1 MSPYYGCAL
10 ARPFQWRVLLILLL
24 PFRTAALCRPASDVL
39 FGDIFTSNAGS
50 VDEMEIY
57 ALWLEICSR
66 LGFRARISSCV
77 SNKETITLK
86 HILPLNGAWEF
97 RQQGSEESHPAQ
109 VPGCVHTDLRRNG
122 LIPDPFWGSNELQ
135 LQWIEET
142 DWEYSTTFDVPA
154 ELLAREHLELVADGL
169 DTVATITLNGGEVA
183 RTENMFVGYRFP
195 VRERLRRDRNEL
207 RIHFANPM
215 EYIRARLPIHQFAE
229 WNDPVGGSSNIRKEQ
244 CSFGWDWGP
253 RFATCGIYKSIGLH
267 GWDTNRIAHV
277 VVRQQHR
284 DGSVLLTVE
293 PILAR
298 SDANARI
305 RCRLALGDQPIAYA
319 EGGGVLQLTVEQPQ
333 LWWPNGL
340 GTQPLYRL
348 EVDLMQGEHV
358 LDRRQQRIGL
368 RTITLD
374 RHPDAWGESFQFVVN
389 NMPVFAKGANW
400 IPAHSFLP
408 SITRADYET
417 LLQSAVD
424 ANMNMV
430 RVWGG
435 GIYEMDDF
443 YDLCDEL
450 GLMVWQD
457 FMFACSLYPGD
468 EHFLALVEQEAA
480 YQVPRLANRACL
492 ALWCGN
498 NEIEQM
504 PQEILA
510 SPERKAAY
518 EKVFYDLLPAAVERY
533 DGVTPYWPSSPHN
546 PEGYDKGHNNER
558 AGDSH
563 FWDVWHARYPVKR
576 YEEKGFRFCSE
587 FGMQSYSSPAVAAT
601 FCPPEEM
608 NVFGPAMENHQKNAA
623 GNQIIFDYVSRLYR
637 YPKDYASLA
646 YLSQLNQA
654 YCMRIGIEHFR
665 RSMPRTMGALYW
677 QLNDCWPVFSWS
689 SLEFGGR
696 WKALHYEARRFFAP
710 ALVSAHV
717 PGDERAGKGNYI
729 HNTIH
734 DVHVYTVYDGVEPR
748 DGTVNWTLYN
758 LDDEILSEGS
768 QEVALRYGESVQQ
781 ATLDFADAIAQHGRR
796 HLYLRLWLE
805 VGGET
810 VSQQTVFFTAPRFL
824 SLRRAPVGHRVRK
837 LDDDTLEI
845 AFSSPVFQHRVE
857 FDIAGIEYR
866 ASDNFFD
873 LYPDKPHR
881 VRVRAPRLSTAELSA
896 RLRTHSLVDTF

>member
-1 MSPYYGCAL
+1 MQTFSL
-10 ARPFQWRVLLILLL
+10 
-24 PFRTAALCRPASDVL
+24 T
-39 FGDIFTSNAGS
+39 
-50 VDEMEIY
+50 
-57 ALWLEICSR
+57 
-66 LGFRARISSCV
+66 
-77 SNKETITLK
+77 
-86 HILPLNGAWEF
+86 GAWQF
-97 RQQGSEESHPAQ
+97 RRQGSEQFHPAQ
-109 VPGCVHTDLRRNG
+109 VPGSVHTDLRRNG
-122 LIPDPFWGSNELQ
+122 LIPDPFWGSNELE
-135 LQWIEET
+135 LQWIEEA
-142 DWEYSTTFDVPA
+142 DWDYATTFDAPDA
-154 ELLAREHLELVADGL
+154 LLACEQVDLVADGL
-169 DTVATITLNGGEVA
+169 DTLATITLNGQEVA

-195 VRERLRRDRNEL
+195 VRPWLRPGRNEL
-207 RIHFANPM
+207 NITFANPM
-215 EYIRARLPIHQFAE
+215 DYIRARLPIHSFPE

-253 RFATCGIYKSIGLH
+253 RFATCGIYKNIELQ
-267 GWDTNRIAHV
+267 GWNANRITHV
-277 VVRQQHR
+277 SVRQQHG
-284 DGSVLLTVE
+284 DGSVRLTVTPE
-293 PILAR
+293 LAR
-298 SDANARI
+298 SASDARV
-305 RCRLALGDQPIAYA
+305 RCRLSLDGQVVAQA
-319 EGGGVLQLTVEQPQ
+319 EGSGALELAVDRPQ
-333 LWWPNGL
+333 LWWPNGF
-340 GTQPLYRL
+340 GGQPLY
-348 EVDLMQGEHV
+348 DLDVELVQGDQA
-358 LDRRQQRIGL
+358 LDRWRRRIGL
-368 RTITLD
+368 RAIVLD
-374 RHPDAWGESFQFVVN
+374 RHPDEWGESFQFVVN
-389 NMPVFAKGANW
+389 GVPVFAKGANW
-400 IPAHSFLP
+400 IPAHSFVA
-408 SITRADYET
+408 SFTRDDYT
-417 LLQSAVD
+417 DVLQSAAE
-424 ANMNMV
+424 ANMNML

-504 PQEILA
+504 PREIVA
-510 SPERKAAY
+510 TPERKAAY
-518 EKVFYDLLPAAVERY
+518 DRVFYDILPAAVARY
-533 DGVTPYWPSSPHN
+533 DAATPYWPSSPHN
-546 PEGYDKGHNNER
+546 PEGYEQGHNNER

-587 FGMQSYSSPAVAAT
+587 FGMQSYSSPAVART

-637 YPKDYASLA
+637 YPKDYAALA

-717 PGDERAGKGNYI
+717 PGDEKAGKGNYI
-729 HNTIH
+729 QNTIH
-734 DVHVYTVYDGVEPR
+734 DVDIYTVYDGVEPR
-748 DGTVNWTLYN
+748 DGTVRWTLYN
-758 LDDEILSEGS
+758 LDDEVVAEGS
-768 QEVALRYGESVQQ
+768 KAVALRYGESIKQE
-781 ATLDFADAIAQHGRR
+781 ALDFADAIAQHGRN

-805 VGGET
+805 INDET

-824 SLRRAPVGHRVRK
+824 NLRRAPVQVSVRPHADGAVE
-837 LDDDTLEI
+837 LQFL
-845 AFSSPVFQHRVE
+845 SPVFQHRVA
-857 FDIAGIEYR
+857 FDIEGADYR
-866 ASDNFFD
+866 ADDNFFD
-873 LYPDKPHR
+873 LYPNVPHR
-881 VRVRAPRLSTAELSA
+881 VVVRADGLADAGLSERVRTR
-896 RLRTHSLVDTF
+896 SLVDSY